1 MACIRRALNS
11 ENSQHAGHRIRKTA
25 NMRGT
30 EFRKQPTCGLPP
42 HDGRPACGM
51 SPHDGRTP
59 PGMWL
64 HAWGPAPGMWLH
76 AAGNR
81 GGMRAHAVG
90 IVSGMRAYAVEIVS
104 GMRAYAVEIVS
115 GIRAHAL
122 GTRTACGH
130 MPWTQERHGIAC
142 GGDGCQQKWQPVTQR
157 VYCSSGRRL
166 IYPCCSAESVE
177 PCQRLGTDHLHART
191 HRRHIY
197 HYRK

>member
-1 MACIRRALNS
+1 MACIRGALNS

-115 GIRAHAL
+115 GMRAHAL
-122 GTRTACGH
+122 DTRTAWHCVRGRWLPTK
-130 MPWTQERHGIAC
+130 MATGYAAC
-142 GGDGCQQKWQPVTQR
+142 VLFVWPSPNISLLQC
-157 VYCSSGRRL
+157 
-166 IYPCCSAESVE
+166 
-177 PCQRLGTDHLHART
+177 
-191 HRRHIY
+191 
-197 HYRK
+197 